1 MSHAK
6 MNPDGT
12 MDVGGDAYR
21 VVDIGADLFRLDRV
35 RDGAAMGEISLPAGK
50 DAETRAA
57 EPGAQAVL
65 DAAAALLVGPRGILP
80 LQ

>member
-1 MSHAK
+1 

-21 VVDIGADLFRLDRV
+21 VVDLGTDRFRLDRV
-35 RDGAAMGEISLPAGK
+35 RDGAAMGEILLPPGK
-50 DAETRAA
+50 DAETRPS
-57 EPGAQAVL
+57 EPGAAAVL
-65 DAAAALLVGPRGILP
+65 DAAAELLAGPRGILP